1 MDRLLVLAVVA
12 ALAGL
17 VAVLLPRWRPGG
29 PVATGWSVPGHLER
43 AAFAKPAVPWLVAVF
58 SSTDCAACA
67 LVVTE
72 AYSLASALVVVQ
84 EVPAESAGDLHDR
97 YEIDAVPMLVV
108 ADEDGLVR
116 AHHLGPSAPGE
127 LQAVLEGARS
137 SHSVDEP
144 GATCLTARRRGGRPF
159 RRSPRRRP
167 RSGRRHRCGVGRR
180 RRERWLRDEGWP
192 RRPLG

>member
-17 VAVLLPRWRPGG
+17 LAVLLQRWRPGG
-29 PVATGWSVPGHLER
+29 PVATGWSVPGHLDR
-43 AAFAKPAVPWLVAVF
+43 ADFAKPDVPWLVAVF
-58 SSTDCAACA
+58 SSTDCATCA
-67 LVVTE
+67 SMVTE

-84 EVPAESAGDLHDR
+84 EVPAESASELHDR
-97 YEIDAVPMLVV
+97 YQVDVVPMLVV

-137 SHSVDEP
+137 SHSFDKP
-144 GATCLTARRRGGRPF
+144 
-159 RRSPRRRP
+159 
-167 RSGRRHRCGVGRR
+167 
-180 RRERWLRDEGWP
+180 
-192 RRPLG
+192 